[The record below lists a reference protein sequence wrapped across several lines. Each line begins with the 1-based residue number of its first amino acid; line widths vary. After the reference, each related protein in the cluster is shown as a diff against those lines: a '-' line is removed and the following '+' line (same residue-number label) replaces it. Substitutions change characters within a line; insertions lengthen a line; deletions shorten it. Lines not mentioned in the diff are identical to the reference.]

1 MKRSKYYAISIVLVM
16 FIGTLVGCAAPA
28 SPTATPEVVPTDA
41 PAVAATEAPSVEV
54 TQSPIIVTDALGRTV
69 EFSEHPQRIVM
80 IGKGTTLLANSAFMF
95 SEAQDRVI
103 AYELRLQMPDR
114 NFVKSVFPKTENV
127 TLLVKDAGP
136 EQVAPLN
143 PDLVIIKSYNKEK
156 LGNAIEALGVN
167 VIYLDLE
174 STEQFYQ
181 DIYTLGQIF
190 GNDARAEEIV
200 ALYKANETRI
210 ADGLNGLS
218 DADKP
223 SILLLSYSD
232 KGGTVAFAVPPMEWL
247 QTVLVQNAGG
257 DPAWK
262 DAISE
267 GGWTVVSLEQIAAWN
282 ADMVFIVDYSGKAM
296 DVVAQLK
303 ADANWQAL
311 DAVINNQI
319 YAFPVDFLS
328 WDQADPRWGL
338 GELWLAAKIHPDR
351 FEGLNFTEEIS
362 EFYKTY
368 YGLEDTTIIEK
379 VMPLVSGDL

>member
-1 MKRSKYYAISIVLVM
+1 MKNNLVAIAIVFVLL
-16 FIGTLVGCAAPA
+16 IGMLAGCAAPVT
-28 SPTATPEVVPTDA
+28 PTAMITEVPMSVE
-41 PAVAATEAPSVEV
+41 TEAPTAIV
-54 TQSPIIVTDALGRTV
+54 TESPFVVTDALGRTV

-80 IGKGTTLLANSAFMF
+80 IGKATSLLAHSAFMF
-95 SEAQDRVI
+95 PEAQDRVI
-103 AYELRLQMPDR
+103 AYELRLQMPER
-114 NFVKSVFPKTENV
+114 NFVKTVFTKTESV
-127 TLLVKDAGP
+127 ILLDKDAGP

-181 DIYTLGQIF
+181 DIRTLGQIF

-362 EFYKTY
+362 DFYKTY

>member
-1 MKRSKYYAISIVLVM
+1 MKNNLVAIAIVFVLL
-16 FIGTLVGCAAPA
+16 IGMLAGCAAPVT
-28 SPTATPEVVPTDA
+28 PTAMITEVPMSVE
-41 PAVAATEAPSVEV
+41 TEAPTAIV
-54 TQSPIIVTDALGRTV
+54 TESPFVVTDALGRTV

-103 AYELRLQMPDR
+103 AYELRLQMPER

-127 TLLVKDAGP
+127 TLLDKDAGP

-210 ADGLNGLS
+210 ADGLNGLN

-338 GELWLAAKIHPDR
+338 GELWLASKIHPDR

-362 EFYKTY
+362 DFYKTY

>member
-1 MKRSKYYAISIVLVM
+1 MKNNLVAIAIVFVLL
-16 FIGTLVGCAAPA
+16 IGMLAGCAAPVT
-28 SPTATPEVVPTDA
+28 PTAMITEVPMSVE
-41 PAVAATEAPSVEV
+41 TEAPTAIV
-54 TQSPIIVTDALGRTV
+54 TESPFVVTDALGRTV

-80 IGKGTTLLANSAFMF
+80 IGKATSLLAHSAFMF
-95 SEAQDRVI
+95 PEAQDRVI
-103 AYELRLQMPDR
+103 AYELRLQMPER
-114 NFVKSVFPKTENV
+114 NFVKTVFTKTESV
-127 TLLVKDAGP
+127 ILLDKDAGP

-181 DIYTLGQIF
+181 DIRTLGQIF

-210 ADGLNGLS
+210 ADGLNGLN

-362 EFYKTY
+362 DFYKTY

>member
-1 MKRSKYYAISIVLVM
+1 MKRNNVYSISIMLIVIIAMLA
-16 FIGTLVGCAAPA
+16 GCASPA
-28 SPTATPEVVPTDA
+28 TPTAIVAEVPTN
-41 PAVAATEAPSVEV
+41 VKTEAPTVIV
-54 TQSPIIVTDALGRTV
+54 TESPVVVTDALGRTV
-69 EFSEHPQRIVM
+69 EFSELPQRIVM

-103 AYELRLQMPDR
+103 AYELRLQMPER

-127 TLLVKDAGP
+127 TLLDKDAGP

-181 DIYTLGQIF
+181 DIRTLGQIF

-223 SILLLSYSD
+223 SIMLLSYSD

-351 FEGLNFTEEIS
+351 FEGIDFIEEIKS
-362 EFYKTY
+362 FYKSY
-368 YGLEDTTIIEK
+368 YGLDDATISEK
-379 VMPLVSGDL
+379 IMPLVSGDL

>member
-1 MKRSKYYAISIVLVM
+1 MKNNLYAIAIVLVLL
-16 FIGTLVGCAAPA
+16 IGMLAGCASPA
-28 SPTATPEVVPTDA
+28 TPTAIVAEVPTD
-41 PAVAATEAPSVEV
+41 VKTEVPTVIV
-54 TQSPIIVTDALGRTV
+54 TESPVVVTDALGRTV

-103 AYELRLQMPDR
+103 AYELRLQMPER

-127 TLLVKDAGP
+127 TLLDKDAGP

-181 DIYTLGQIF
+181 DIRTLGQIF

-223 SILLLSYSD
+223 TILLLSYSD

-257 DPAWK
+257 DAAWK
-262 DAISE
+262 DAITE

-282 ADMVFIVDYSGKAM
+282 PDMVFIVDYSGKAM

-303 ADANWQAL
+303 TDANWQAL
-311 DAVINNQI
+311 NSVINNKI

-351 FEGLNFTEEIS
+351 FEGIEFIEEIKS
-362 EFYKTY
+362 FYKNY
-368 YGLEDTTIIEK
+368 YGLDDTTISEK
-379 VMPLVSGDL
+379 IMPLVSGDL